1 MERTVGSKC
10 QQASAPWYDLSAALK
25 RPEGQSLQIS
35 LCWYHPA
42 LLSTG
47 SGVSGFIF
55 LHASQKAIGWNFIGT
70 QLQS

>member
-47 SGVSGFIF
+47 SGVSGFSF
-55 LHASQKAIGWNFIGT
+55 LGGMQEDIGWNFIGT